1 MLIASIISFYIYFSS
16 IVLYLY
22 GMASFIDNKLIF
34 SNERKYRI
42 GRHLLFWFF
51 YWIYFGLL
59 HAANSFGAAEIM
71 YFNNLPYTLT
81 ESFLLIIPHL
91 VLAYPMLYFI
101 LPRYFLKKK
110 YATGF
115 VLTLLLWMFAG
126 LITLFMVGNINQKV
140 LEFLM
145 PERFLRIPQRP
156 VNATFFMGLLTV
168 MKGGI
173 LGATTALGVKLM
185 KHWYL
190 QEHRNVLLQRENAAA
205 QMQLLTAQIHPHF
218 LFNTLN
224 NIFSQTQTES
234 PKGSKMIMGLSDMLR
249 YILYE
254 GQKPLVPLEQE
265 LMMVTEYINLEK
277 IRYGNKLDVHVL
289 IPDKATNLYI
299 APLLLLPF
307 IENCFKHG
315 ASNMLENPWINF
327 TVEIRDSILVM
338 KLMNGKAP
346 VTTNENGYGK
356 TGIGISNVRQ
366 RLELLYKNNYDLQVR
381 EDDEVFVVDLRLEL
395 IKIDNKDQAEAL
407 AQIKSELT
415 YA

>member
-1 MLIASIISFYIYFSS
+1 
-16 IVLYLY
+16 
-22 GMASFIDNKLIF
+22 MASFIENKLIF
-34 SNERKYRI
+34 SDERKYRI
-42 GRHLLFWFF
+42 SRHLLFWSC
-51 YWIYFGLL
+51 YWIYFGFL
-59 HAANSFGAAEIM
+59 HAANSFGAPEIM
-71 YFNNLPYTLT
+71 FFNNLPYTIT
-81 ESFLLIIPHL
+81 ESLLLTIPQL
-91 VLAYPMLYFI
+91 VIAYPMLYFI
-101 LPRYFLKKK
+101 LPKYFLQKK
-110 YATGF
+110 YVTGF
-115 VLTLLLWMFAG
+115 FFALVVWMCAG
-126 LITLFMVGNINQKV
+126 LITFFMVGNINQRV

-145 PERFLRIPQRP
+145 PVRFLRIPQRAP
-156 VNATFFMGLLTV
+156 NTTFFMGLLIV
-168 MKGGI
+168 MKGGM
-173 LGATTALGVKLM
+173 LGTTTAIGVKLM
-185 KHWYL
+185 KHWYVK
-190 QEHRNVLLQRENAAA
+190 EHRNMLLQKENAAA

-289 IPDKATNLYI
+289 IPDKATNLFI

>member
-1 MLIASIISFYIYFSS
+1 
-16 IVLYLY
+16 
-22 GMASFIDNKLIF
+22 
-34 SNERKYRI
+34 
-42 GRHLLFWFF
+42 
-51 YWIYFGLL
+51 
-59 HAANSFGAAEIM
+59 
-71 YFNNLPYTLT
+71 
-81 ESFLLIIPHL
+81 
-91 VLAYPMLYFI
+91 
-101 LPRYFLKKK
+101 LKKK

-115 VLTLLLWMFAG
+115 VFALLLWMFAG

-145 PERFLRIPQRP
+145 PERFLRIPQRAP
-156 VNATFFMGLLTV
+156 NTTFFMGLLLV

-173 LGATTALGVKLM
+173 LGASTTLGVKLM
-185 KHWYL
+185 KHWYVK
-190 QEHRNVLLQRENAAA
+190 EHRNVLLQKENAAA

-254 GQKPLVPLEQE
+254 GQKPLVPLDQE
-265 LMMVTEYINLEK
+265 LMMITEYINLEK

-315 ASNMLENPWINF
+315 ASNILENPWINF

-338 KLMNGKAP
+338 KLMNGKAL
-346 VTTNENGYGK
+346 VTTNVNGYGK

-381 EDDEVFVVDLRLEL
+381 EDDEVFVVDLRLKL
-395 IKIDNKDQAEAL
+395 IKIDSKDQAESL
-407 AQIKSELT
+407 AQIKSEFT
-415 YA
+415 HA